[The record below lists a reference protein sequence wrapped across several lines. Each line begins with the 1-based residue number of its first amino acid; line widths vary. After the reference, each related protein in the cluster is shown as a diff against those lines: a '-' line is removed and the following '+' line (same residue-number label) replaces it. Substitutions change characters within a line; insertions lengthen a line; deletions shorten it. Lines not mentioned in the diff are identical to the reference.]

1 MAQYSVGRSSYGDLN
16 GVTQYVNSQRIAQ
29 QFLSMARDYRDKF
42 GASGNRLTVNEGMR
56 SRPRQDQLYRKF
68 LAVGYPVAA
77 TPYTSRHDAVLRGNA
92 IDVGV
97 TERDGTNRAL
107 TPTEFA
113 WMHEQ
118 AERRGFTWT
127 GRYFDEPW
135 HIEGAT
141 RAEVVAP
148 YPGVTPENVYDAPKP
163 DPVEAIKD
171 IVGDEEMNIIW
182 SDKHKY
188 ALGIIGSKIYK
199 FREKD
204 AAPITAQ
211 KLNWFAQAKL
221 FTKATRVNPND
232 DWSGDKNFNETE
244 LDQLAAIIGRFK

>member
-97 TERDGTNRAL
+97 TEHDGTNRAL

-127 GRYFDEPW
+127 GRYFNEPW

-148 YPGVTPENVYDAPKP
+148 YPGVTPANVYQAPKP
-163 DPVEAIKD
+163 DPEAAVKAI
-171 IVGDEEMNIIW
+171 IGDNDMQIIW
-182 SDKHKY
+182 ASDHKS
-188 ALGIIGSKIYK
+188 ALGILGGKIRK
-199 FREKD
+199 FNAKTPVE
-204 AAPITAQ
+204 TAQ
-211 KLNWFAQAKL
+211 KLPWDAQAKL
-221 FTKATRVNPND
+221 VERASRLNVQD
-232 DWSGDKNFNETE
+232 AWSGDKNFNATE
-244 LDQLAAIIGRFK
+244 LDQLAAILLRFE